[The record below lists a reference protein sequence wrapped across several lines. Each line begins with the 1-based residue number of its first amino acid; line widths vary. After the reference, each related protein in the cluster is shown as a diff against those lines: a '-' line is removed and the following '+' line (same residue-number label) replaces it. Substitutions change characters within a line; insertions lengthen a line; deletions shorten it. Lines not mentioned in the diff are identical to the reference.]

1 MYLPL
6 EIWYYIIDLM
16 PLEDQLHNIR
26 GVCKDWREKVLN
38 KKKIDLSSA
47 LKKRINV
54 KLLTLFDNDKII
66 ELTIKN
72 IPYSIPQEI
81 MSKILL
87 RYRKVEKLSLINIDS
102 YWSTFINIARN
113 KSLKELDITD
123 SNNILNYPIY
133 SIVFNCKNIEK
144 LILKNHPRLT
154 KEMINWFI
162 ICFKNLKMIDVRGC
176 KKVKD
181 LDLKSEKLKI
191 IY

>member
-16 PLEDQLHNIR
+16 PLEDQLYNIR

-47 LKKRINV
+47 LKKRVNV
-54 KLLTLFDNDKII
+54 KLLTLFNNDNINELII
-66 ELTIKN
+66 KD
-72 IPYSIPQEI
+72 IPYSIPQEV

-162 ICFKNLKMIDVRGC
+162 NCFKNLKVIDARGC
-176 KKVKD
+176 KKVKC
-181 LDLKSEKLKI
+181 LTVKKKNLQIL
-191 IY
+191 Y